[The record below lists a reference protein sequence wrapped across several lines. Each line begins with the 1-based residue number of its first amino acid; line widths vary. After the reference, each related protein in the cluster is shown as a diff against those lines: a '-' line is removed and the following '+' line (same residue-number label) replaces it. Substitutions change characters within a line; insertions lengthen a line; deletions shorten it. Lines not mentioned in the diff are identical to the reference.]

1 MQIAVI
7 EEKKVLDACF
17 GTRMGFERRV
27 TAVTVCKKGEPIFS
41 DYATRVEIVDEAAG
55 EFVEVSQA
63 GREGGGKIAIAS
75 NEWPALRD
83 AIDELIA
90 ACRDQE

>member
-1 MQIAVI
+1 
-7 EEKKVLDACF
+7 
-17 GTRMGFERRV
+17 MGFERRV
-27 TAVTVCKKGEPIFS
+27 TAVTLCKKGEPIFS

-75 NEWPALRD
+75 DEWPALRD

>member
-1 MQIAVI
+1 MTF
-7 EEKKVLDACF
+7 EK
-17 GTRMGFERRV
+17 RI

-75 NEWPALRD
+75 DEWPALRD

>member
-1 MQIAVI
+1 MTF
-7 EEKKVLDACF
+7 EK
-17 GTRMGFERRV
+17 RV
-27 TAVTVCKKGEPIFS
+27 TAITVCKVGDPIFS

-75 NEWPALRD
+75 DEWPALRE
-83 AIDELIA
+83 AIEQLLSD
-90 ACRDQE
+90 CRDH

>member
-1 MQIAVI
+1 
-7 EEKKVLDACF
+7 
-17 GTRMGFERRV
+17 MGFERRV

-75 NEWPALRD
+75 DEWPALRD

-90 ACRDQE
+90 ACRDHE

>member
-1 MQIAVI
+1 
-7 EEKKVLDACF
+7 
-17 GTRMGFERRV
+17 MGFEGRV

-41 DYATRVEIVDEAAG
+41 EYATRVEIVDEAAG

-63 GREGGGKIAIAS
+63 GREGGGKIAIDP

>member
-1 MQIAVI
+1 
-7 EEKKVLDACF
+7 
-17 GTRMGFERRV
+17 MGFERRV

-41 DYATRVEIVDEAAG
+41 DYATRVEIVDAAAG
-55 EFVEVSQA
+55 ELVEVSQA

>member
-1 MQIAVI
+1 MTF
-7 EEKKVLDACF
+7 EK
-17 GTRMGFERRV
+17 RI
-27 TAVTVCKKGEPIFS
+27 TAITVCKKGEPIFS

>member
-1 MQIAVI
+1 M
-7 EEKKVLDACF
+7 D
-17 GTRMGFERRV
+17 FEMRV

-63 GREGGGKIAIAS
+63 GREGGGKIAVAS

-90 ACRDQE
+90 ACREQE

>member
-1 MQIAVI
+1 
-7 EEKKVLDACF
+7 
-17 GTRMGFERRV
+17 MGFERRV
-27 TAVTVCKKGEPIFS
+27 TAVTVSKKGEPLFS
-41 DYATRVEIVDEAAG
+41 EYVTRVEIVDEAAG
-55 EFVEVSQA
+55 EFVEVSQH

>member
-1 MQIAVI
+1 M
-7 EEKKVLDACF
+7 D
-17 GTRMGFERRV
+17 FEMRV
-27 TAVTVCKKGEPIFS
+27 TAVTVSKKGEPIFS

-63 GREGGGKIAIAS
+63 GREGGGKIAVAS

>member
-1 MQIAVI
+1 
-7 EEKKVLDACF
+7 
-17 GTRMGFERRV
+17 MGFERRV
-27 TAVTVCKKGEPIFS
+27 TAVTGCKKGGPIFS
-41 DYATRVEIVDEAAG
+41 SDYDTRVEIVDEAAG

-63 GREGGGKIAIAS
+63 GREGGGKSAIAC

>member
-1 MQIAVI
+1 
-7 EEKKVLDACF
+7 
-17 GTRMGFERRV
+17 MGFEKRV
-27 TAVTVCKKGEPIFS
+27 TAVTVCKRGEPIFS

-63 GREGGGKIAIAS
+63 GREGGGKIAVAS
-75 NEWPALRD
+75 NEWLALRD

>member
-1 MQIAVI
+1 
-7 EEKKVLDACF
+7 
-17 GTRMGFERRV
+17 MGFERRV

-55 EFVEVSQA
+55 EFVEVSQD

>member
-1 MQIAVI
+1 MTF
-7 EEKKVLDACF
+7 EK
-17 GTRMGFERRV
+17 RI

-63 GREGGGKIAIAS
+63 GRERGGKIAIAAD
-75 NEWPALRD
+75 EWPSLRD
-83 AIDELIA
+83 AIGQLLNE
-90 ACRDQE
+90 CRDHG

>member
-1 MQIAVI
+1 
-7 EEKKVLDACF
+7 
-17 GTRMGFERRV
+17 MGFEMRV

-75 NEWPALRD
+75 DEWPALRD

>member
-1 MQIAVI
+1 M
-7 EEKKVLDACF
+7 D
-17 GTRMGFERRV
+17 FERRV

-63 GREGGGKIAIAS
+63 GREGGGKIAVAT